1 MASISSSHTPS
12 VAIFGPQSKTPTDQY
27 LADLSVYLRS
37 KEILAPLVDAIKD
50 LPEIWHTFLNFHE
63 GFAALE
69 DGPKSTQ
76 MMSDWIRG
84 GRPMAWGDEVPSG
97 MLALPMLTIIH
108 LVQYFQYLDQR
119 GVTHADLLKSLQDG
133 AGIQGYCG
141 GMLSAVSVACASS
154 EEEIVANAC
163 KAIRVAVGIG
173 AACDVMDDNPT
184 KQSCIMV
191 LRLKYD
197 GQGEEIVKAFPDV
210 LHELEKYAVGQKLTA
225 SMIPLRGKLHNPEN
239 AQLAEDFATFCVSDE
254 RLRVPDSSSLLVKFR
269 SNITTE
275 AMTEGSLTLEVART
289 ILAGKCL
296 WYQQLQEVAK
306 DLSRTQR
313 IEHSLLAFGIGD
325 CVSLEP
331 FRKAGIKMMKLDMFS
346 MLDSK
351 PPISTTV
358 PDFPPSAIAVV
369 GLACRF
375 PGADN
380 IEELWDIISSGK
392 SMVQEVPKERF
403 DFEGSFRVNSDQKW
417 ASKHKF
423 YGNFISHHDCFDN
436 AFFRISGKEAT
447 YMDPQQRLLLETAYQ
462 AMESSGY
469 LPTAD
474 KEAGDRVGVFIGA
487 SFADYLEHTTASTPN
502 AYIATGNIKAFLSGK
517 ISHHFGWT
525 GPSEVIDTACSSS
538 LVAISRGVR
547 AVQRGECTT
556 ALVGGV
562 NFMSTATQFLDLG
575 RASFLSPTGQCKPF
589 DASGDGYCRSD
600 GCGLIVLKPLA
611 EALSNNDHIFG
622 VIPGISTNQGSDLK
636 SITVP
641 SSTAQLQLY
650 KDILKESAMDPA
662 SITYVEAHGTGT
674 KVGDPIEMDGIR
686 QGFAG
691 PDREH
696 EIRIGSIKANIGHC
710 ETAAGVAGVIKAILM
725 VNMGVIPPMAN
736 FKQLNPNIADLE
748 PDKIVIP
755 TSAQPWNVPQRAIV
769 VNSYGAAGS
778 NAALLMCQGPNSSP
792 PSSKTASA
800 FPLMLTAGSKASL
813 LTYASNLKKHLQS
826 SAGSQKTI
834 GDISYTLS
842 QTRKPQRFAWVGTAR
857 DTQSLL
863 KSLDHLD
870 NILEIPES
878 PKKVVLAFSGQS
890 KQFVGLDKD
899 LYDASPLLQK
909 HLAEC
914 ERYLTSTGSPSIFP
928 AVFQLE
934 PISDVVSLQC
944 CMFAVQY
951 SFAKSWL
958 ECGLKVDAVV
968 GHSFGE
974 LTAMAVSG
982 TLSLESTIDIIRAR
996 AKLIETKWGPDRGV
1010 MLVIHAADSMVQDVM
1025 SHLSQDEG
1033 RVEIACYNSKTS
1045 HVLVGTTASI
1055 ANIEEILKTEYKFG
1069 TLKTSKPDTSH
1080 GFHSYLTDDLL
1091 PDLDDVAKK
1100 HVFSTPQI
1108 PLEAGTLHQ
1117 SKETSPERI
1126 SQHMRQPV
1134 FFHHAIARIEERFGS
1149 CIWLEAG
1156 VDSPIIPMI
1165 QRAVKS
1171 TQGHTFLPLKIQ
1183 KAHGPLATIND
1194 IVSKLWLEGVQVSP
1208 KFNASAFNLV
1218 WLPPYAF
1225 ERTSHWLK
1233 YVDPATEILQNI
1245 PLREMNTPSHVVPK
1259 SGPLKLVNLRSS
1271 AGGPMQTFS
1280 IGTKTVRFQS
1290 IVAGHNVISNP
1301 LCPAA
1306 LYLEAAIMAAQYSLG
1321 SLENYGY
1328 SFWDF
1333 RIESPLGIDHSRDVL
1348 LDLEIGSDKDRSF
1361 VLKSSL
1367 SGQAKSTLHAKAG
1380 FKFFTSLSGQEASQ
1394 FQYHQ
1399 RFVKARMT
1407 DFAKHSNTETFKLNR
1422 AYRLFSRVVNY
1433 TPILTGMSSI
1443 TMAGNEVVAQLD
1455 LPAASDD
1462 IESSAISLGDTIGM
1476 DNFVQVVGLLINSSD
1491 LCSEAEAF
1499 LATGADTITVAPGC
1513 DLREKRKFEVYASF
1527 SSEGEGNTKASGD
1540 IWVMD
1545 MEGNLVSVIIGMHF
1559 SKLPLKTLRKILE
1572 PANQDTKIS
1581 KAPRVE
1587 STPRPIPVPAAPVN
1601 HSRPSVPATKKSRTA
1616 ENTGLLSKLRNI
1628 VAEFAGIDEADIEN
1642 DAIFSD
1648 LGVDSLAAIELVDDL
1663 ETQFNMDLSS
1673 VDIASSSITSLLVS
1687 TVEPSAELIEDD
1699 SSATSSHS
1707 RSMTPSIGASSQS
1720 SVAGS
1725 GDKEKLI
1732 ELVAEYAAV
1741 DVASIDDKSDLESL
1755 GVDSLSLI
1763 ELKSALEDA
1772 FGVEV
1777 DFDVS
1782 ISVAGL
1788 VSLLGLRS
1796 TVPSRSASPHATHTT
1811 VTHASPEPENG
1822 VLKGQILTIIAEYAA
1837 IDPSDISST
1846 ATLEEVGIDSLSM
1859 IELKSALEESFG
1871 VELDDVESS
1880 SSVDQVLL
1888 MCGSNSQSA
1897 SPAPAP
1903 AFTPAPTSVKH
1914 TIPDTRIPDRIC
1926 VVCPRDPVDAL
1937 NEAKSIYD
1945 ASAQK
1950 YGLTGYWES
1959 VRPQQNQLVLAY
1971 ITEAFEDLGSNL
1983 RSARIGEVISEFAYL
1998 PKHSFLVPRLWYLL
2012 AEANIVE
2019 QRGSSYVRSTGP
2031 LPTQTSKVLLDQL
2044 LAAHPLYAGDC
2055 KLFSITGSQ
2064 LSKCLSGTADAVKLL
2079 FGNATSR
2086 DLLSSF
2092 YRDSPI
2098 FMPATDILLKFMDQ
2112 VVPPNS
2118 NSSTPFRILEV
2129 GGGTG
2134 GTTALLADFLH
2145 RQGRNVEYTFT
2156 DISST
2161 LVTASKKRFSK
2172 YEWMDF
2178 QTLDLEKV
2186 SPSQMTGK
2194 YDLVLGSNVV
2204 HATAD
2209 ITRSC
2214 VKINSFLRDGGLLVL
2229 LELTHTLNWFDLVF
2243 GLLTGWWGAT
2253 DGRTHALQT
2262 TETWEGLL
2270 KDAGF
2275 RAFAC
2280 SGGLEPE
2287 SLIQQ
2292 LLIGTKIP
2300 AKSNRYSN
2308 SRRYDL
2314 ETVPYK
2320 VVDDLRIEADIYFP
2334 QQPPSKPMSI
2344 ALLVHGGGYMTLSRK
2359 SIRPHQTQYLLD
2371 NNILPISIDYRLCPE
2386 IGVVEGPIED
2396 MRDALIWARE
2406 RLPAL
2411 AKARGIIV
2419 NKEKVGVVGWSTGGH
2434 LAMTSAWTC
2443 LGKEGESCRPPS
2455 AILSFYGPTDF
2466 ESDYFTTRQGDEYP
2480 ERSLSMS
2487 SIRDALSDKVI
2498 TNYTSPSLTP
2508 SETNLGFLLPGD
2520 PRSELVLSL
2529 FKDGNGLSLLLNGF
2543 PTTSSSPT
2551 HSTSTNPA
2559 NSPPR
2564 TATPSQ
2570 IHSIS
2575 PLSQVRTG
2583 TYRTP
2588 TFIIHGENDEVVPCC
2603 MAVGFEREMKRM
2615 GVESGVVVVP
2625 GKRHIFDARLKPGDG
2640 VWEEYVRPGYEFF
2653 LGFL

>member
-1 MASISSSHTPS
+1 MASISSSRTPS

-27 LADLSVYLRS
+27 LADLGAYLRS
-37 KEILAPLVDAIKD
+37 KEILAPLVEAIKD
-50 LPEIWHTFLNFHE
+50 LPEIWHTFLNFHA

-69 DGPKSTQ
+69 DGPNCTQ
-76 MMSDWIRG
+76 MMSDWITG
-84 GRPMAWGDEVPSG
+84 ERPMAWGDEVPSG

-108 LVQYFQYLDQR
+108 VVQYFQYLDQR
-119 GVTHADLLKSLQDG
+119 SVTHADLLKSLQDG

-173 AACDVMDDNPT
+173 AACDVMDDNP
-184 KQSCIMV
+184 KKRSCIMV

-197 GQGEEIVKAFPDV
+197 GQGEEIVKAFPGTHISAITDFRTLSVVGPPDV
-210 LHELEKYAVGQKLTA
+210 LHELEKYAVGQKLTV

-239 AQLAEDFATFCVSDE
+239 AQLAEDFATFCLSDE
-254 RLRVPDSSSLLVKFR
+254 QLRVPDSRSLLVKFR
-269 SNITTE
+269 SNITTDV
-275 AMTEGSLTLEVART
+275 MTDGSLTLEVART

-306 DLSRTQR
+306 DFSQTQR
-313 IEHSLLAFGIGD
+313 TEHSLVAFGIGD

-331 FRKAGIKMMKLDMFS
+331 FRKAGIKLTKLDMFS

-351 PPISTTV
+351 PPVSTTV
-358 PDFPPSAIAVV
+358 PAFPPSAIAVV

-380 IEELWDIISSGK
+380 IEELWDVISSGK
-392 SMVQEVPKERF
+392 SMVQEVPKDRV
-403 DFEGSFRVNSDQKW
+403 DFEGSFRVNTDQKW
-417 ASKHKF
+417 ASKHRF

-611 EALSNNDHIFG
+611 EALSNNNQIFG

-650 KDILKESAMDPA
+650 KDILKESTIDPA

-696 EIRIGSIKANIGHC
+696 EIHIGSIKANIGHC

-725 VNMGVIPPMAN
+725 VNKGVIPPMAN
-736 FKQLNPNIADLE
+736 FRQLNPNIAALG

-755 TSAQPWNVPQRAIV
+755 TSAESWTAPQRAIV

-778 NAALLMCQGPNSSP
+778 NAALLMCQGPSSLA
-792 PSSKTASA
+792 PSSKASSA
-800 FPLMLTAGSKASL
+800 FPLMLTAGSKTSL
-813 LTYASNLKKHLQS
+813 LAYASSLKKHLQS

-842 QTRKPQRFAWVGTAR
+842 RTRKPQKLAWIGTAR
-857 DTQSLL
+857 DTTSLL
-863 KSLDHLD
+863 KSLNHLD
-870 NILEIPES
+870 NIVEIAET

-890 KQFVGLDKD
+890 KQFVGLDKN
-899 LYDASPLLQK
+899 LYDTSPLLQK

-914 ERYLTSTGSPSIFP
+914 EQYLTSTGSPSMFP

-934 PISDVVSLQC
+934 SILDVVSLQC

-982 TLSLESTIDIIRAR
+982 TLSLESTIDIIKSR
-996 AKLIETKWGPDRGV
+996 AKLIETKWGPDRGA
-1010 MLVIHAADSMVQDVM
+1010 MLVVHAAESTVEDVM
-1025 SHLSQDEG
+1025 SHLAVDEG

-1045 HVLVGTTASI
+1045 HVLVGTTVSI
-1055 ANIEEILKTEYKFG
+1055 AKIEEILTTEPQFS

-1091 PDLDDVAKK
+1091 TDLDNVARKYT
-1100 HVFSTPQI
+1100 FSTPQI
-1108 PLEAGTLHQ
+1108 PLEASTQHE
-1117 SKETSPERI
+1117 SKSTSPERI

-1134 FFHHAIARIEERFGS
+1134 FFHHAIARIEERLGS

-1171 TQGHTFLPLKIQ
+1171 TQGHTFLPVKIQ

-1194 IVSKLWLEGVQVSP
+1194 VVAKLWLEGVQVSP
-1208 KFNASAFNLV
+1208 KFNASALNMV

-1233 YVDPATEILQNI
+1233 YVDTATEILQNL
-1245 PLREMNTPSHVVPK
+1245 PLRENTTPSQVVSK
-1259 SGPLKLVNLRSS
+1259 SEPLKLVNPRSS
-1271 AGGPMQTFS
+1271 TGSPMQTFS

-1321 SLENYGY
+1321 SLKNYGY

-1333 RIESPLGIDHSRDVL
+1333 RIESPLGINHSRDVL
-1348 LDLEIGSDKDRSF
+1348 LDLENESNKDWSF

-1380 FKFFTSLSGQEASQ
+1380 FKFFTALSGQEASQ

-1399 RFVKARMT
+1399 RFVKARMANFT
-1407 DFAKHSNTETFKLNR
+1407 KLSNTETFKLYR

-1433 TPILTGMSSI
+1433 APILTGMSSI

-1455 LPAASDD
+1455 LPAASNDN
-1462 IESSAISLGDTIGM
+1462 ESSAIGLGDTIAM

-1491 LCSEAEAF
+1491 LCSETEAF

-1513 DLREKRKFEVYASF
+1513 DLRENRKFEVYASF

-1572 PANQDTKIS
+1572 PANQDTKNS
-1581 KAPRVE
+1581 KAPRIE
-1587 STPRPIPVPAAPVN
+1587 STSRPIPAPAAPISR
-1601 HSRPSVPATKKSRTA
+1601 SRPSAPTTKPKRMAGDAS
-1616 ENTGLLSKLRNI
+1616 LLSKMRKI

-1642 DAIFSD
+1642 AAIFSD
-1648 LGVDSLAAIELVDDL
+1648 LGVDSLAAIELVDEL
-1663 ETQFNMDLSS
+1663 ETQFSMDLSS
-1673 VDIASSSITSLLVS
+1673 VDITSSSIASLLASATELS
-1687 TVEPSAELIEDD
+1687 TEPIEDD
-1699 SSATSSHS
+1699 SSATSSQS

-1720 SVAGS
+1720 SVAES

-1741 DVASIDDKSDLESL
+1741 DVDSIDDKSDLESL

-1796 TVPSRSASPHATHTT
+1796 TVPSRSASPHAVHATS
-1811 VTHASPEPENG
+1811 THASPEPEKG
-1822 VLKGQILTIIAEYAA
+1822 VSKEQILAIIAEYAA
-1837 IDPSDISST
+1837 IDPSDIST
-1846 ATLEEVGIDSLSM
+1846 MATLEEIGIDSLSM
-1859 IELKSALEESFG
+1859 IELKSALEESFM
-1871 VELDDVESS
+1871 VELDDVDSF

-1888 MCGSNSQSA
+1888 MCGSNPRSA

-1903 AFTPAPTSVKH
+1903 APASAPAPNFAKH
-1914 TIPDTRIPDRIC
+1914 TVLDTRTPDRSTAVCLPDT
-1926 VVCPRDPVDAL
+1926 VDAL
-1937 NEAKSIYD
+1937 HEAKSIYD
-1945 ASAQK
+1945 TSAQK

-1971 ITEAFEDLGSNL
+1971 IAEAFEDLGSNL
-1983 RSARIGEVISEFAYL
+1983 RNAALGETVSEFTYL

-2012 AEANIVE
+2012 TEANIVE
-2019 QRGSSYVRSTGP
+2019 KRGSSYVRSTGP
-2031 LPTQTSKVLLDQL
+2031 LPTQPSRVLLDQVL
-2044 LAAHPLYAGDC
+2044 TAHPLYAGDC

-2079 FGNATSR
+2079 FGNAASR

-2112 VVPPNS
+2112 VVPS
-2118 NSSTPFRILEV
+2118 KSEISTPFRILEV

-2214 VKINSFLRDGGLLVL
+2214 AKINSFLRNGGLLVL

-2262 TETWEGLL
+2262 AETWRGLL

-2275 RAFAC
+2275 GEFAC
-2280 SGGLEPE
+2280 SGGREPE
-2287 SLIQQ
+2287 SLIQASFS
-2292 LLIGTKIP
+2292 LWCLDILGIVLG
-2300 AKSNRYSN
+2300 RGW
-2308 SRRYDL
+2308 L
-2314 ETVPYK
+2314 E
-2320 VVDDLRIEADIYFP
+2320 
-2334 QQPPSKPMSI
+2334 
-2344 ALLVHGGGYMTLSRK
+2344 
-2359 SIRPHQTQYLLD
+2359 
-2371 NNILPISIDYRLCPE
+2371 
-2386 IGVVEGPIED
+2386 IED
-2396 MRDALIWARE
+2396 
-2406 RLPAL
+2406 
-2411 AKARGIIV
+2411 
-2419 NKEKVGVVGWSTGGH
+2419 S
-2434 LAMTSAWTC
+2434 
-2443 LGKEGESCRPPS
+2443 
-2455 AILSFYGPTDF
+2455 
-2466 ESDYFTTRQGDEYP
+2466 
-2480 ERSLSMS
+2480 
-2487 SIRDALSDKVI
+2487 
-2498 TNYTSPSLTP
+2498 
-2508 SETNLGFLLPGD
+2508 
-2520 PRSELVLSL
+2520 
-2529 FKDGNGLSLLLNGF
+2529 
-2543 PTTSSSPT
+2543 
-2551 HSTSTNPA
+2551 
-2559 NSPPR
+2559 
-2564 TATPSQ
+2564 
-2570 IHSIS
+2570 
-2575 PLSQVRTG
+2575 
-2583 TYRTP
+2583 
-2588 TFIIHGENDEVVPCC
+2588 
-2603 MAVGFEREMKRM
+2603 
-2615 GVESGVVVVP
+2615 
-2625 GKRHIFDARLKPGDG
+2625 
-2640 VWEEYVRPGYEFF
+2640 
-2653 LGFL
+2653 